1 MAPGKEALGVTRDA
15 AADSGGPGRTL
26 LTPLIHGR
34 ARLLILSFLLRQKGA
49 VPFIDLRKSLGFT
62 DGALSVHLSKLEAGQ
77 LITLEKRF
85 VGKRPQ
91 TLVKPTPEGRKAF
104 REYVADLRDI
114 VPGLD

>member
-1 MAPGKEALGVTRDA
+1 MAQDTG
-15 AADSGGPGRTL
+15 ADSGPEGRIP

-34 ARLLILSFLLRQKGA
+34 ARLLILSFLLRTRSA
-49 VPFIDLRKSLGFT
+49 VSFIDLRKALGVT
-62 DGALSVHLSKLEAGQ
+62 DGALSVHLSKLEEGQ

-91 TLVKPTPEGRKAF
+91 TLVKPTAEGRRLF
-104 REYVADLRDI
+104 RQYVADLREI